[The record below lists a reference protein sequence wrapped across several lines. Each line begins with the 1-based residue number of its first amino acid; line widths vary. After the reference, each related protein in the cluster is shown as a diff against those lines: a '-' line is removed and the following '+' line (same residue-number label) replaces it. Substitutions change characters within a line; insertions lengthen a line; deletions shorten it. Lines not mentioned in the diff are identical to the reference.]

1 MFFFLVIFFLWLCFG
16 DLFLFKFL
24 FGGSKKTNNE
34 LNMSNFLGGKKSGGT
49 LPKKKSGE
57 PIFDC

>member
-24 FGGSKKTNNE
+24 FGGSKKN
-34 LNMSNFLGGKKSGGT
+34 K
-49 LPKKKSGE
+49 
-57 PIFDC
+57 